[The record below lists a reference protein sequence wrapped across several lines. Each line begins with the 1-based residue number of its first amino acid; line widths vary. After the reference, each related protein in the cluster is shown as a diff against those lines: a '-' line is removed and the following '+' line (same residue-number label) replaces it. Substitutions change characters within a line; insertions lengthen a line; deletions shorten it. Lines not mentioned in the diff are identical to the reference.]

1 MPRATFVTEGVT
13 VIPHFRPVRARL
25 LTALAVAPLALV
37 LSAASTPAA
46 AQGAA
51 GIDGLWDA
59 TIATANTTIPFRFEI
74 ATKGSDAQGFFFEGD
89 RKVESSSGT
98 FTGGVL
104 TLTWD
109 HLNTTMTL
117 KRAAGA
123 LTGAYVNNRPNS
135 KPQAVEMRRFAP
147 TSADAA
153 DAPQIA
159 GSWEMRRVAEEV
171 SAPRDTRT
179 WHLFLRQSGAE
190 VSGSI
195 LRIDGDTGT
204 LVGSWKGSALTLSHF
219 AGERPN
225 LLEAKR
231 NADGTLSATLN
242 GNAHYLV
249 VRSGDA
255 RAKGIPEPP
264 DPSRYT
270 SVKDP
275 TSPFQFA
282 FPDLAG
288 ATVSNSDPV
297 FKGKVVI
304 LSIGGSWC
312 PNCHDEAPFLNELNK
327 TYRARGLEIVGLM
340 FENDENPDVA
350 RPRVRAFMKRF
361 GISYQMLIAGTTQN
375 IGEKLPQIV
384 NFGAYPTT
392 IFLGRDGKVRSVHA
406 GFASPATG
414 EEHTRLKTEVRG
426 LVERLLAESAS
437 GSAADRD
444 R

>member
-1 MPRATFVTEGVT
+1 MRRATFVTEGVT

-25 LTALAVAPLALV
+25 LIVLAVAPLALV
-37 LSAASTPAA
+37 LSGAPSTAA
-46 AQGAA
+46 AQGAS

-59 TIATANTTIPFRFEI
+59 TIVAAGATVPFRFEI
-74 ATKGSDAQGFFFEGD
+74 TTKGTAAQGFFFEGD
-89 RKVESSSGT
+89 RKVESTSGT
-98 FTGGVL
+98 FADNVL

-109 HLNTTMTL
+109 HLNTTLTL
-117 KRAAGA
+117 TRKGDAF
-123 LTGAYVNNRPNS
+123 TGTYVNNRPNS
-135 KPQAVEMRRFAP
+135 KPQAVEMRRFTP
-147 TSADAA
+147 VSGDAA

-159 GSWEMRRVAEEV
+159 GTWEMRRVAEEV

-204 LVGSWKGSALTLSHF
+204 LVGHWKDGRLTLSHF

-242 GNAHYLV
+242 GNAHYAV
-249 VRSGDA
+249 VRGGDA

-282 FPDLAG
+282 FPDLTG
-288 ATVSNSDPV
+288 AMVSNTDPA

-312 PNCHDEAPFLNELNK
+312 PNCHDEAPFLNELYK
-327 TYRARGLEIVGLM
+327 AYQARGLEIVGLM

-350 RPRVRAFMKRF
+350 RPRVRSFMKRF
-361 GISYQMLIAGTTQN
+361 GTPYRMLIAGTTQN

-414 EEHTRLKTEVRG
+414 EEHTRLKREVRA
-426 LVERLLAESAS
+426 LVERLLSESAA